1 MNTRAVD
8 APNICVAEVRDSADI
23 TRSGIIKVCIKE
35 GAISSEDLVDVNYV
49 SPYGSNSYGGFV
61 AIPEKGTE
69 VLICKPYGS
78 AEWFY
83 MGTTFRPEAKF
94 KFDSVSPDKTVPPIS
109 RPDPKLYSKY
119 PIPERYFFKSATG
132 AGLTIAENTDL
143 AAMNKYVELK
153 SGSSKAKK
161 IKLDDT
167 PSKDH
172 ILLDTG
178 NDASIEITS
187 VPELPS
193 SKPSRAI
200 LVESQGPQKYI
211 NNGSQ
216 TDMVVTTGGK
226 ELQIVNSANGI
237 LNGVPNWPIPIRVA
251 GGLGVVSP
259 IRPNGNINI
268 QSTNRDVNVFTKST
282 SGRIFIECLN
292 PAGVNQQIVIETNGV
307 GGGIVIKTNGKVSV
321 EALQGIDMCTAGSI
335 NMSCTSYNLTCA
347 NMNVAALA
355 TMNLDAPLINLAPP
369 VPVVPALPMASLPLT
384 APLCIPKPSA
394 QRDILETSDYGNLG
408 ILNWE

>member
-1 MNTRAVD
+1 
-8 APNICVAEVRDSADI
+8 
-23 TRSGIIKVCIKE
+23 
-35 GAISSEDLVDVNYV
+35 
-49 SPYGSNSYGGFV
+49 
-61 AIPEKGTE
+61 
-69 VLICKPYGS
+69 
-78 AEWFY
+78 
-83 MGTTFRPEAKF
+83 MGTTFRPEPYSK
-94 KFDSVSPDKTVPPIS
+94 DGRVTPDKTVPPIS
-109 RPDPKLYSKY
+109 RAEPRLYSKY
-119 PIPERYFFKSATG
+119 PLPERYFFKSPNG

-153 SGSSKAKK
+153 SGVSKPKR

-187 VPELPS
+187 APELPS
-193 SKPSRAI
+193 NKPSRAI

-216 TDMVVTTGGK
+216 TDVVVTTGGK
-226 ELQIVNSANGI
+226 ELQIVNTANGI
-237 LNGVPNWPIPIRVA
+237 LNGVPNWPIPVRVP
-251 GGLGVVSP
+251 GGVGAVSP
-259 IRPNGNINI
+259 IKPNGNINI

-292 PAGVNQQIVIETNGV
+292 AAGINQQIVIETNGV

-321 EALQGIDMCTAGSI
+321 EALQGIDMCTAGLI
-335 NMSCTSYNLTCA
+335 NMSCTSFNLTCA
-347 NMNVAALA
+347 NMNVAALT

-369 VPVVPALPMASLPLT
+369 IPVIPILPQASLPLVP
-384 APLCIPKPSA
+384 PLCIPKPSA
-394 QRDILETSDYGNLG
+394 QRDVLETSDYGNIG